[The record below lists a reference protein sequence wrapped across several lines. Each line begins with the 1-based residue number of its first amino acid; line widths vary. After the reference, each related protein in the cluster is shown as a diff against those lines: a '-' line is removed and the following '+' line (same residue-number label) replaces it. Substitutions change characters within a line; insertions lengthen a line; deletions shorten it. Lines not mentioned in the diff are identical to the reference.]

1 MGVNATIYSTATTY
15 GGEAGSIGLG
25 FAIPVNKVKK
35 IVDDFMSGKTSPGT
49 LADLGFV
56 GIPLSDAIRQEYNIK
71 ASDGVIIVQ
80 MYRNS
85 IAARNGVEP
94 GDVVTAVDGE
104 RIRSW
109 EDFQSIV
116 ADHKPGDVITLQIE
130 RGSRDMQL
138 KLKLEP
144 QRVTSR

>member
-1 MGVNATIYSTATTY
+1 MPEPLCQRLRGALTNVFDAK
-15 GGEAGSIGLG
+15 GKEEALQHG
-25 FAIPVNKVKK
+25 
-35 IVDDFMSGKTSPGT
+35 
-49 LADLGFV
+49 
-56 GIPLSDAIRQEYNIK
+56 
-71 ASDGVIIVQ
+71 
-80 MYRNS
+80 
-85 IAARNGVEP
+85 
-94 GDVVTAVDGE
+94 VVTAVDGE

-144 QRVTSR
+144 QRVTGR